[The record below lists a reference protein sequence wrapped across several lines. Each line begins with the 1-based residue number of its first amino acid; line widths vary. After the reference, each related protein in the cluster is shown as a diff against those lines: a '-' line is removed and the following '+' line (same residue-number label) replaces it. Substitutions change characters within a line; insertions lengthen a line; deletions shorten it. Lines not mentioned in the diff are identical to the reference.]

1 MRCHLKRI
9 DETYDLGNIVI
20 AHCLVAWQRQLLLMD
35 RLRYWQR
42 QRTPFDVCLL
52 LVRRYWIMDGSVYPI
67 VEEVLL
73 QHSAIVTKYWED
85 MPDIIA
91 ESINGTGFL
100 PVYSS
105 GDGNL
110 RVDNF

>member
-1 MRCHLKRI
+1 
-9 DETYDLGNIVI
+9 
-20 AHCLVAWQRQLLLMD
+20 
-35 RLRYWQR
+35 
-42 QRTPFDVCLL
+42 
-52 LVRRYWIMDGSVYPI
+52 MDGSVDPI

-85 MPDIIA
+85 MPDVIA
-91 ESINGTGFL
+91 ESIDGTGFL